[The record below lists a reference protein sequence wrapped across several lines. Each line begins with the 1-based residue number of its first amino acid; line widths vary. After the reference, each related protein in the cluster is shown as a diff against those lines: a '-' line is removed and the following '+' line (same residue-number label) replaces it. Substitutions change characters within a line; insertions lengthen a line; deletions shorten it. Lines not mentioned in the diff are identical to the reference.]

1 MTKLSLGGD
10 ILLEVTKLEDG
21 GIDILID
28 DVVEPGSQTVVQLD
42 EQEVK
47 ELINFLL
54 LTITLEVQSH

>member
-28 DVVEPGSQTVVQLD
+28 DFDDPGSRVVVQLS
-42 EQEVK
+42 EQETK

-54 LTITLEVQSH
+54 LTIVLEG

>member
-28 DVVEPGSQTVVQLD
+28 DFDDQVSRAVVQLSFA
-42 EQEVK
+42 EAT
-47 ELINFLL
+47 ELVNFLSYL
-54 LTITLEVQSH
+54 LPT

>member
-21 GIDILID
+21 GIDILINDFD
-28 DVVEPGSQTVVQLD
+28 DLDGNASLQLD
-42 EQEVK
+42 TQETK

-54 LTITLEVQSH
+54 LTIEL

>member
-28 DVVEPGSQTVVQLD
+28 DFDDPGSRAVVQLS
-42 EQEVK
+42 EKETK

-54 LTITLEVQSH
+54 LTIVLEG